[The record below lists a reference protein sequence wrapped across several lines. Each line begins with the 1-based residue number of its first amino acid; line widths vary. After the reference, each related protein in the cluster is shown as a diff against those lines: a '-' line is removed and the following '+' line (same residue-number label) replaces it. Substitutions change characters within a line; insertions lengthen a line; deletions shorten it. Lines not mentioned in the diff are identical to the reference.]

1 MRKLK
6 LSLIADERSR
16 KTTFIKRKKGM
27 IKKLHELT
35 TLCGVQACGVIY
47 SPYLPA
53 PEVWPS
59 KEGVEEVVTKFMEMP
74 MAAKTKKMM
83 NQDTYLREQITKTK
97 EQVEKL
103 TSENR
108 DLEVKQFMFDC
119 LEGKMLEYRY
129 GAKDLHD
136 LHCYINYYIEQ
147 LTRRMKILEE
157 NGESS
162 SFPPLSVGAA
172 DLDPLAIADFP
183 VNVNASAISV
193 ASEFFDHIQYQ
204 NMNMNQNMQEPVQN
218 LQEPVQYLQE
228 PVQYLQEP
236 VQYLQEPVQY
246 LQEPVQYL
254 QEPVQYLQEPV
265 QYLQEPVQY
274 PHEPFQYMQE
284 PFQYQAF
291 PDRNGHIQEDVY
303 NNMTWNPTMNLDL
316 SHNLNLNLDMNL
328 SQYLNQE
335 NSFKDMMVEQNVG
348 YAGGYAKIPFIDGNH
363 SNYRQQPTVDLDI
376 TNHMP
381 FITSSTTSTL
391 GAYAS
396 YNNNYM

>member
-16 KTTFIKRKKGM
+16 KTTFMKRKKGM

-103 TSENR
+103 ASENR

-136 LHCYINYYIEQ
+136 LHCYINSYIEK
-147 LTRRMKILEE
+147 LTRRMEILEE

-204 NMNMNQNMQEPVQN
+204 NMNMYQNMQEPVQN

-246 LQEPVQYL
+246 LQEPIQYM
-254 QEPVQYLQEPV
+254 
-265 QYLQEPVQY
+265 QEPVQY
-274 PHEPFQYMQE
+274 PQEPFQYMQE

-291 PDRNGHIQEDVY
+291 HDRNGHIQEEVY

-316 SHNLNLNLDMNL
+316 SHNLNFNLDLNLN
-328 SQYLNQE
+328 QYLNQE
-335 NSFKDMMVEQNVG
+335 NSFKDMMVERNVG
-348 YAGGYAKIPFIDGNH
+348 YARIPFIYGNL